1 MEKIIRSVGLEKI
14 LEHSPVG
21 IHVIDKKGKTILY
34 NESMGKLEGLSVEKV
49 LEREFFEVFP
59 TLNKDT
65 STLIKVMKS
74 GDSIINRMQTYNNIN
89 GREITTIN
97 TTVPLVHNEHIIGAL
112 EISNNLTHV
121 REMADN
127 LISLQKEIQSK
138 NLDTEFGRY
147 RLEDLIGLDEEF
159 VKLKKIA
166 KLAGNSSSSVLIYG
180 ETGTGKEL
188 FAQSIH
194 YSGVRKDKPFIA
206 QNCAAIPETLLES
219 ILFGTEK
226 GSFTGAI
233 ESKGIFEQANGGT
246 LLLDE
251 INSMSTDLQAKLLR
265 VLQESYIR
273 RVGGKKDI
281 PIDVRIIATTNQEPL
296 KGVECGNIRKDLYYR
311 LNVISMSLP
320 LLRDRKSDLDLLAN
334 HFIKKYNGKLNRSV
348 ENISDEILSKFKEY
362 NWPGNIRELENVIE
376 AAMNLTNINT
386 SILDTEHFV
395 TSMNLWGSREQ
406 EKLELEEKSITEY
419 LEKIEKDI
427 IQNILKDFKYN
438 VTESAKKLGI
448 SRQSLQYKMKKYE
461 LE

>member
-194 YSGVRKDKPFIA
+194 YSGARKDKPFIA

-320 LLRDRKSDLDLLAN
+320 LLKDRKSDLGLLAN
-334 HFIKKYNGKLNRSV
+334 HFIEKYNGKLNRSV

-406 EKLELEEKSITEY
+406 EKLELEENSITEY